1 MQPFA
6 TRQTPTDNGAGQR
19 SFEALDVGALR
30 NMQCWRDSLAA
41 ASRTEVSA
49 ALVATAFAARQ
60 LKAMEIAAQG
70 FPENLL
76 HGRVAAPSSETLVRL
91 AAYVEQVNRLRFTAE
106 RSADRLT
113 RLSAPG
119 LEILVLSIQAVTQ
132 ARQLLAE
139 GQGLWRELVRGV
151 ADYPAVYR
159 QLLDP
164 AAGADEIADDLF
176 LPAALAPIGTKPR

>member
-41 ASRTEVSA
+41 ASRSEVSA

-60 LKAMEIAAQG
+60 LKVMEIAAQG
-70 FPENLL
+70 FPESLL
-76 HGRVAAPSSETLVRL
+76 HGRVAAPSPDTLVRL
-91 AAYVEQVNRLRFTAE
+91 TAYVEQVNRLRFTAE
-106 RSADRLT
+106 QSADRLT
-113 RLSAPG
+113 RLAAPG
-119 LEILVLSIQAVTQ
+119 LSIQAVTQ

-151 ADYPAVYR
+151 ADYAAVYR

-164 AAGADEIADDLF
+164 AAAAETIADDLF
-176 LPAALAPIGTKPR
+176 LPAALVPRFRSS